1 MKRIMMLMGAV
12 MLNCICGGVI
22 AGAAGLDPSV
32 GAVGLNAVG
41 VVMGMMDVPPA
52 GVLRAG
58 VYTEI
63 WTGELVKY
71 LRRGLEATF
80 LDGIPDNSSAVD
92 KDVIHL
98 VDVGVEPDVLI
109 NNTTYPIDLQS
120 LEDADIPIGLDK
132 FQTKVTP
139 ITDDELYAISYDKI
153 SSVKERHGN
162 AINDAKF
169 AKAAHALCAQSNTA
183 KTPVLSTS
191 GSTDPSTGRKKITPK
206 DIVAMKRAMDKLQV
220 PAKGRRLVL
229 CSDHVNDLLEA
240 DQNFKEQYNNI
251 NRTEGTVGRLYG
263 FDIYEFANNPVYT
276 TAGVKKSVN
285 ATPGAGEFQCSFAF
299 YTQRVFKATGST
311 KMYWSPAETDPEY
324 QRNKVNFRH
333 YFICMP
339 KKADAGVVI
348 YSGYDANGGSSSG
361 EGGSGDGG
369 DQPTIILDERVED
382 GTITKPNSGTFNK
395 YFHFSASDGSPL
407 MIGTNHPEWMSLE
420 IYNEGS
426 DGLTYELSARDY
438 PNDGTEDVSE
448 KFREAEIYLQIA
460 GTDVKETIIFK
471 QQMAAPEEADEN

>member
-1 MKRIMMLMGAV
+1 MLMCAVLFNCIFGGVVAGAV
-12 MLNCICGGVI
+12 
-22 AGAAGLDPSV
+22 GLDPIV
-32 GAVGLNAVG
+32 GAVGMNAVG
-41 VVMGMMDVPPA
+41 LVMGMGEVPA
-52 GVLRAG
+52 GMLRAG
-58 VYTEI
+58 VYIEI

-80 LDGIPDNSSAVD
+80 LDGIPDNSSAVN

-98 VDVGVEPDVLI
+98 VDVGVDPDVLI

-153 SSVKERHGN
+153 ASVKERHGN

-183 KTPVLSTS
+183 KTPVLCTS

-206 DIVAMKRAMDKLQV
+206 DIVAMKRAMDKLKV
-220 PAKGRRLVL
+220 PATGRRLVL

-263 FDIYEFANNPVYT
+263 FNIYEFANNPVYS
-276 TAGVKKSVN
+276 TAGVKKGVN
-285 ATPGAGEFQCSFAF
+285 ATPGTGEFQCSFAF
-299 YTQRVFKATGST
+299 YEQRVFKATGST
-311 KMYWSPAETDPEY
+311 KMYWSPAENDPEY

-339 KKADAGVVI
+339 KKSDAGVVI
-348 YSGYDANGGSSSG
+348 YSGYDAEGVG
-361 EGGSGDGG
+361 EE
-369 DQPTIILDERVED
+369 PTISGADSLTLAATSGSNVRTYATSNGAGVTAESDSDWLDVSVEGNKVTFTREAYNYFAASPSERTATVTIGIEGTEVTMEVTVTQAMAEEPVED
-382 GTITKPNSGTFNK
+382 
-395 YFHFSASDGSPL
+395 
-407 MIGTNHPEWMSLE
+407 
-420 IYNEGS
+420 
-426 DGLTYELSARDY
+426 
-438 PNDGTEDVSE
+438 
-448 KFREAEIYLQIA
+448 
-460 GTDVKETIIFK
+460 
-471 QQMAAPEEADEN
+471 